1 MILVIYFTMSDNDN
15 YEIIQEIETE
25 NFIWV
30 IYLFIIGISF
40 LANYYEKK
48 YYKDGSEIAKDR
60 YRLLNIFVFGVVFI
74 IYLYFFKGNYDNVKN
89 LTCCDSKSK
98 IKFNK
103 LNYMASILIVIAGAI
118 LLYIA
123 IFDKDLETE
132 IAFN

>member
-1 MILVIYFTMSDNDN
+1 MNNDN
-15 YEIIQEIETE
+15 YKIIQEIETE
-25 NFIWV
+25 NFIWI

-40 LANYYEKK
+40 LANYYEKD
-48 YYKDGSEIAKDR
+48 YYKNENQISKDR
-60 YRLLNIFVFGVVFI
+60 YRLLNIFVFSVAFI
-74 IYLYFFKGNYDNVKN
+74 IYLYFFKGNYENIKN
-89 LTCCDSKSK
+89 LSCYDSKSK
-98 IKFNK
+98 IKFNE